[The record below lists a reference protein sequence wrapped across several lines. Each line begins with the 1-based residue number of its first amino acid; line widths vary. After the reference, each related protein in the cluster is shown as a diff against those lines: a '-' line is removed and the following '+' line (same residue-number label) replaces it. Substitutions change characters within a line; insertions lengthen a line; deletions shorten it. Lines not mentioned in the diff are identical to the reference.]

1 MSSSTEDH
9 KQQFILWQP
18 SRFSSSAKTTL
29 KRHVSWQGAS
39 LRSLS
44 ALFGRVNAKALL
56 GVSLHC
62 LFNMI
67 ASTAPRTFNVDPKLG
82 AIPIHV
88 SIHILLIA

>member
-1 MSSSTEDH
+1 MDDEAAKMSSSREDN

-56 GVSLHC
+56 GVSALPIQYDSEH
-62 LFNMI
+62 
-67 ASTAPRTFNVDPKLG
+67 STKDL
-82 AIPIHV
+82 
-88 SIHILLIA
+88 